1 MENRDV
7 FIAYHGTY
15 DQYGSLGRAQE
26 LFNYLESKGVK
37 CYFFPEEK
45 STYFAET
52 PIAVKH
58 AKKFL
63 LVCNNYIKLNED
75 GTIVNNGINQELHTF
90 WNCIY
95 EGKRQRGDARV
106 YSFDGFTA
114 EMANELH
121 IAFQGVAHFD
131 ESNFS
136 TEKCFES
143 IYSWVANNAT
153 DDSSN
158 NADKV
163 LPPVTENL
171 FSLNLMKKFR
181 TISNIF
187 TLLDID
193 YLPSQSSA
201 DFFDLNDLV
210 QRFQEEK
217 EEKFLLASSI
227 ILKKTTCIIYGEG
240 GSGKTTF
247 LQHKAYEVAS
257 ESIENSHVVPLYI
270 RLSECD
276 ERTFESFDNIWAVA
290 KNSFDEISLNNQ
302 GNDIQDKKLILFL
315 DGLDEYSIDN
325 SEKTLRMFEKIKSF
339 SLLNNCSIVITCRT
353 EYLPKDISF
362 QKYKIS
368 PLSDSLVKE
377 FIQKYFDFFNIELDS
392 DSFLLLLPHEV
403 LSLTK
408 SPLILSMVIAQY
420 YTTKSIPSGRD
431 ELYEKIMIQLL
442 KKKPIIS
449 EMLLPV
455 SEKFY
460 VLCYLAFSI
469 LLSGRL
475 SCDFNDAV
483 KIIEERN
490 TYNLSS
496 EKILEDFIHS
506 GIVNRNEK
514 YISFFHSS
522 ILEFFSTQEINKEYS
537 FVAKATMDQYFLR
550 NAKKIN
556 RIIRCIRSSDS
567 DTIVEVGAGIGTV
580 SLQLTK
586 YKRLFLIDLDEGLC
600 KILNYNFRNKDNCEI
615 IQGDAIKMLKTLK
628 YDKVISNL
636 PFFLTKDVLRALETA
651 DFQLAVLSI
660 KEDDNLSEFA
670 GVFDIEEL
678 GVLTEDDFFPRQP
691 FQSRLIKVTKASNT

>member
-15 DQYGSLGRAQE
+15 DEYGSLERAKD
-26 LFNYLESKGVK
+26 LFYYLESKGVK

-45 STYFAET
+45 SAYFAET

-63 LVCNNYIKLNED
+63 LVCNKHIKINKD
-75 GTIVNNGINQELHTF
+75 GSIVNNGINQELQTF

-95 EGKRQRGDARV
+95 EGKRKRGDARV

-136 TEKCFES
+136 TEKCFEL
-143 IYSWVANNAT
+143 IYSWIVNEKT
-153 DDSSN
+153 DNFSSDM
-158 NADKV
+158 DKM
-163 LPPVTENL
+163 LSSTTENL
-171 FSLNLMKKFR
+171 FALGLMRKFR

-187 TLLDID
+187 TLLDLD

-227 ILKKTTCIIYGEG
+227 IFKRTKCIIYGEG

-257 ESIENSHVVPLYI
+257 ESIENSYVVPLYI

-276 ERTFESFDNIWAVA
+276 EHTFDNLNNLWAIA
-290 KNSFDEISLNNQ
+290 KNSLNEISADNQ
-302 GNDIQDKKLILFL
+302 DDDIKNKKLILFL

-325 SEKTLRMFEKIKSF
+325 TEKISLMFDNIKNF
-339 SLLNNCSIVITCRT
+339 SLVNNCSIVITCRT
-353 EYLPKDISF
+353 EYLPKDTSF

-368 PLSDSLVKE
+368 PLSNNLIKE
-377 FIQKYFDFFNIELDS
+377 FIQKYFDFFNIEIDS
-392 DSFLLLLPHEV
+392 DSFLALLPHDV

-431 ELYEKIMIQLL
+431 ELFEKIMIQLL

-449 EMLLPV
+449 EDFLPV
-455 SEKFY
+455 NEKFY

-469 LLSGRL
+469 LLSGKL
-475 SCDFNDAV
+475 SCNFTYAIN
-483 KIIEERN
+483 IIEERN
-490 TYNLSS
+490 TYNFSS

-506 GIVNRNEK
+506 GIVSRNDK

-522 ILEFFSTQEINKEYS
+522 VLEFFSTQEINKEYS
-537 FVAKATMDQYFLR
+537 FVAKATMDQYFLK
-550 NAKKIN
+550 NVKKIN
-556 RIIRCIRSSDS
+556 RIIRCIRASDN
-567 DTIVEVGAGIGTV
+567 DVIVEVGAGIGTV

-586 YKRLFLIDLDEGLC
+586 YKHLFLIDLDEGLC
-600 KILNYNFRNKDNCEI
+600 KILKYNFRHNNNCEI
-615 IQGDAIKMLKTLK
+615 IQDDAIKMLKTLR

-636 PFFLTKDVLRALETA
+636 PFFLTKDVLRALEKA

-670 GVFDIEEL
+670 DIFEIEEL
-678 GVLTEDDFFPRQP
+678 GILTEDDFFPRQP
-691 FQSRLIKVTKASNT
+691 FQSRLIKVTKLSKT